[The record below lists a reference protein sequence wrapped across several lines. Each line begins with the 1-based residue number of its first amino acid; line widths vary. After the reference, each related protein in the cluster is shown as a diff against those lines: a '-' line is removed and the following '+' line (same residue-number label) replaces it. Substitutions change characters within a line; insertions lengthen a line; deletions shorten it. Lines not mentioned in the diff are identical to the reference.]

1 METHKPYGPYEKYF
15 KRPIDVLCGILTVI
29 VFSWLYVILII
40 LGAIFMRG
48 NPFFIQERP
57 GKDGK
62 IFNELVKGND
72 TRKQFFE
79 KIIEVSKKIKME
91 ICCQMAYG

>member
-48 NPFFIQERP
+48 NRSLFK
-57 GKDGK
+57 KDL
-62 IFNELVKGND
+62 E
-72 TRKQFFE
+72 
-79 KIIEVSKKIKME
+79 KME
-91 ICCQMAYG
+91 RFLN

>member
-48 NPFFIQERP
+48 NPF
-57 GKDGK
+57 
-62 IFNELVKGND
+62 LW
-72 TRKQFFE
+72 
-79 KIIEVSKKIKME
+79 IIKKIKME

>member
-62 IFNELVKGND
+62 IFKLIKFRSMDNRKDKNGNLLPD
-72 TRKQFFE
+72 GIRLNK
-79 KIIEVSKKIKME
+79 
-91 ICCQMAYG
+91 YGRIL